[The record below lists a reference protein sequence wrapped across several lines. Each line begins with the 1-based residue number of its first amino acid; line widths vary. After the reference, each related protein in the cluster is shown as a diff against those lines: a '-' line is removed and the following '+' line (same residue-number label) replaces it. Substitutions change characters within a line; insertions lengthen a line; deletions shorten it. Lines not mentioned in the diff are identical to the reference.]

1 MDAKLHIAFP
11 VSRMTRFQIRRFL
24 RTNFRKAEILTGS
37 KVGQSVGLL
46 EIRFVFYFLD
56 TRV

>member
-1 MDAKLHIAFP
+1 MGAKLHIAFP

-46 EIRFVFYFLD
+46 EIRIIFYFLD